1 MLKKLLLIQII
12 LLSQLL
18 AENEVNI
25 YSHRHYDTDKKLF
38 KMFEEASGI
47 KVNIVKA
54 DATQLIKRLEEEGK
68 YTPADVLIT
77 VDVARLVQAQQ
88 KDLLQAIK
96 SDFLDKVI
104 PKHLR
109 EKDGY
114 WYGLTKRARVI
125 VYNKD
130 KVNPEELS
138 TYANLTSKEW
148 HKKVLIRKSNNIYN
162 QSLLASFIAS
172 DGYEI
177 SKKWAKDMVNNMA
190 RVPAGNDRDQMKA
203 VAAGVGDVAVVNT
216 YYVGKLLNSKK
227 PNEVE
232 VGKRMGVFFPNQGV
246 GERGTHINIS
256 GAGVVKYSKNRD
268 NAIKFIEFLASK
280 NAQKLFADANY
291 EYPVNPN
298 VEASELLK
306 SWGSFKEDD
315 TPLEEFGIN
324 NANAGKIFNEVGW
337 K

>member
-1 MLKKLLLIQII
+1 MFQKLLLIQII
-12 LLSQLL
+12 LLTQLL

-38 KMFEEASGI
+38 KMFESASGI

-54 DATQLIKRLEEEGK
+54 DATQLIKRLESEGI

-88 KDLLQAIK
+88 KDLLQAVK
-96 SDFLDKVI
+96 SDFLDSVI
-104 PKHLR
+104 PQNLR

-130 KVNPEELS
+130 KVNPEALS
-138 TYANLTSKEW
+138 TYANLTSKKW

-162 QSLLASFIAS
+162 QSLLAAFIAS

-177 SKKWAKDMVNNMA
+177 SKKWAKGMVNNMA
-190 RVPAGNDRDQMKA
+190 RIPTGNDRDQMKA
-203 VAAGVGDVAVVNT
+203 VAAGLGDIAVVNT

-227 PNEVE
+227 ANEVE

-246 GERGTHINIS
+246 GERGVHINIS

-324 NANAGKIFNEVGW
+324 NANAAKIFNEVGW

>member
-96 SDFLDKVI
+96 SDFLDRVI
-104 PKHLR
+104 PKNLR

>member
-96 SDFLDKVI
+96 SDFLDSVI
-104 PKHLR
+104 PQNLR